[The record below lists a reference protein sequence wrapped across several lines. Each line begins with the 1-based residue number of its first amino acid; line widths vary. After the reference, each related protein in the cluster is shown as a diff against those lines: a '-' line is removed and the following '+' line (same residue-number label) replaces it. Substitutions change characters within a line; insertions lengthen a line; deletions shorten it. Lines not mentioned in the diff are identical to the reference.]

1 MSSSEFG
8 SAMLVINY
16 LSSYNFIT
24 QESFAFGTWSVVTN
38 CEHNLVIGDSQTE
51 SQWKAKLTV
60 SIGSVVSKILSQL
73 DGATIE
79 NIPQAQLS
87 LRLTKAKM
95 LITKN
100 IF

>member
-51 SQWKAKLTV
+51 SQCKAKGCFKKNNPLY
-60 SIGSVVSKILSQL
+60 SGIGPKRV
-73 DGATIE
+73 
-79 NIPQAQLS
+79 
-87 LRLTKAKM
+87 
-95 LITKN
+95 
-100 IF
+100 